1 MSVNADSNLHRTP
14 IIQKME
20 PIAIVAAVSF
30 GVLLAG
36 GVIFIGRKCKR
47 PTMKPS
53 RSDTD
58 LTQLTEVSSEV
69 QYA

>member
-1 MSVNADSNLHRTP
+1 MN
-14 IIQKME
+14 QKME
-20 PIAIVAAVSF
+20 PIAIVAAISF

-36 GVIFIGRKCKR
+36 GVVFVARKCKR

-58 LTQLTEVSSEV
+58 LTQLTEASSGE